1 VTDPAIRVELQAFLS
16 NGMIRFV
23 NTFRVRMMRL
33 GEELELELELEL
45 ADRNFVVLKKR
56 QGELRDGFPESL
68 GLRTHRALS
77 WLKRAEREAR
87 DNDVRFIFL

>member
-1 VTDPAIRVELQAFLS
+1 
-16 NGMIRFV
+16 
-23 NTFRVRMMRL
+23 
-33 GEELELELELEL
+33 LEL

>member
-1 VTDPAIRVELQAFLS
+1 MTDPAIRVELQAFLS

-33 GEELELELELEL
+33 GEELELELEL
-45 ADRNFVVLKKR
+45 ADMNFVVLKKR
-56 QGELRDGFPESL
+56 QRELRDGFPESL